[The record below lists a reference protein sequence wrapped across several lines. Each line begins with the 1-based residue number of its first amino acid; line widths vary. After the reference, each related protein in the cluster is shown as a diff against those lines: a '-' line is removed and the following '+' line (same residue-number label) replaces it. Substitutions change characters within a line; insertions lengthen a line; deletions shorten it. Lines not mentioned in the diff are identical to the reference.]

1 MKKLVS
7 LALHYEDEM
16 SEDVLGSDHSPW
28 HIANIQLTLAIGEKR
43 CDFKIPFSCLKPLH
57 L

>member
-7 LALHYEDEM
+7 LALRYEDEM